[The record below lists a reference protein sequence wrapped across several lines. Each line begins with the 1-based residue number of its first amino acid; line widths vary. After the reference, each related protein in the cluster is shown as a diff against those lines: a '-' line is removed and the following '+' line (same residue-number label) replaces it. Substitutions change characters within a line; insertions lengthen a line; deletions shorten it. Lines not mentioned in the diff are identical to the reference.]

1 MYYSITIVI
10 FIARQYNFDMLK
22 LIGLLV
28 VILIIA
34 IGAEYVITNSFSE
47 EVYITVSEKYTDGDL
62 YIIKTISVQ
71 QYGTNSY
78 IYNKLEIGKT
88 YTVKIFMGNIRE
100 VRDI

>member
-1 MYYSITIVI
+1 MITMVI
-10 FIARQYNFDMLK
+10 FIARQYSFNMLK

-34 IGAEYVITNSFSE
+34 IGAEYVIINSFSE

-62 YIIKTISVQ
+62 YIIKTISIQ

-78 IYNKLEIGKT
+78 LYNKLEIGKT
-88 YTVKIFMGNIRE
+88 YVVKIFMGNIKE
-100 VRDI
+100 VKNI